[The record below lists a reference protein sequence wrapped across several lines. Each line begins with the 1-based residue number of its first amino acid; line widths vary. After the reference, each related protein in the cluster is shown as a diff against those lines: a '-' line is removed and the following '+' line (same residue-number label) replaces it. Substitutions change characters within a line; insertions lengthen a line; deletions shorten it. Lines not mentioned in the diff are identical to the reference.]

1 MRSRRYILIRYDWNK
16 LREYPI
22 DTTMKVMFAL
32 TDTKSLKEQPRE
44 VLYPISTFRNYS
56 SFLVNPERLILNR
69 KKYTSAE
76 IFLYLELA
84 SQRSYI
90 KYKRKG
96 SVRLPTTYINDNIKN
111 SIIFNGALDMTN
123 GEIIFIYEE
132 N

>member
-1 MRSRRYILIRYDWNK
+1 MIRYDWNK

-22 DTTMKVMFAL
+22 DTTMKVLFAL
-32 TDTKSLKEQPRE
+32 TDTKMLKEQPRE
-44 VLYPISTFRNYS
+44 VLYPISTFRNS
-56 SFLVNPERLILNR
+56 AAFLVNPERLILNR

-90 KYKRKG
+90 KYKKTG
-96 SVRLPTTYINDNIKN
+96 SIRLPTTYINDNIKN
-111 SIIFNGALDMTN
+111 QVIFNNALDMTN

>member
-1 MRSRRYILIRYDWNK
+1 LIRYDWNK

-22 DTTMKVMFAL
+22 DTTLKVLFAL
-32 TDTKSLKEQPRE
+32 TNTKLLKEQTRE
-44 VLYPISTFRNYS
+44 VLYPISKFRNSS
-56 SFLVNPERLILNR
+56 SFLINPEGLILDR

-90 KYKRKG
+90 KYKRYG
-96 SVRLPTTYINDNIKN
+96 SIRLPKHYINDNIKD
-111 SIIFNGALDMTN
+111 SIIFNNALDMTN
-123 GEIIFIYEE
+123 EEIIFKYEE

>member
-1 MRSRRYILIRYDWNK
+1 MIRYDWQK

-22 DTTMKVMFAL
+22 DTTLKVMFAL
-32 TDTKSLKEQPRE
+32 TNTKLLKEQPRE
-44 VLYPISTFRNYS
+44 VLYPISTFRNSS
-56 SFLVNPERLILNR
+56 SFLVNPEDLILNR

-90 KYKRKG
+90 KYKRTG
-96 SVRLPTTYINDNIKN
+96 SVKLPTYFILNKDIND
-111 SIIFNGALDMTN
+111 SIIFNNLLDKTEE
-123 GEIIFIYEE
+123 EIIFLYEE

>member
-1 MRSRRYILIRYDWNK
+1 MIRYDWNK

-22 DTTMKVMFAL
+22 DTTMKVLFAL
-32 TDTKSLKEQPRE
+32 TDTKTLKEQPRE
-44 VLYPISTFRNYS
+44 VLYPISTFRNLAA
-56 SFLVNPERLILNR
+56 FLINPERLILNR

-90 KYKRKG
+90 KYKKTG
-96 SVRLPTTYINDNIKN
+96 SIRLPTTYINDNIKN
-111 SIIFNGALDMTN
+111 QVIFNNALDMTN